1 MKKDFLHK
9 TTDSTSR
16 IMVRAVDFEM
26 PSSENKL
33 DYYMHIMLRLYKAK
47 RKDAQ
52 INMRCKF
59 IGAKN
64 QQFSISSTDLK
75 KMCFR

>member
-1 MKKDFLHK
+1 MKNDFLHK

-16 IMVRAVDFEM
+16 IMVSGAVDFEM

-33 DYYMHIMLRLYKAK
+33 NYHMYIMLRLYKPK

-59 IGAKN
+59 IGAKTN
-64 QQFSISSTDLK
+64 NFLYRPLI
-75 KMCFR
+75 